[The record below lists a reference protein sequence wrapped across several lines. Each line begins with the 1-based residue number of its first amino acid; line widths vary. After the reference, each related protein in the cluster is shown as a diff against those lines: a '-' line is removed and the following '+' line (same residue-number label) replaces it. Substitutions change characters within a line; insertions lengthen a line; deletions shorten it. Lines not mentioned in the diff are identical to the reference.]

1 MKNLSE
7 IERYVFM
14 RPLSKREQFLGI
26 RVTKEFSEKFEGLCD
41 RLGHT
46 KSEVARYCLK
56 KFFNEH
62 FNNPEAF
69 KKARSEMF

>member
-1 MKNLSE
+1 MKVVKA
-7 IERYVFM
+7 ERYVLM
-14 RPLSKREQFLGI
+14 RPLKKREQILGF

-46 KSEVARYCLK
+46 KSDVARYCLK

-69 KKARSEMF
+69 RKARSEMF

>member
-1 MKNLSE
+1 MKNLLE
-7 IERYVFM
+7 IEWYVLTG
-14 RPLSKREQFLGI
+14 PLSNKEEILGF
-26 RVTKEFSEKFEGLCD
+26 RVTKEFSDKFEGLCD

-46 KSEVARYCLK
+46 RSDVARYCLK

-69 KKARSEMF
+69 RKARSEMF

>member
-1 MKNLSE
+1 MKKLLE
-7 IERYVFM
+7 MERYVLM
-14 RPLSKREQFLGI
+14 RPLSNKEQILGF

-46 KSEVARYCLK
+46 KSDVARYCLK

-69 KKARSEMF
+69 RKARSEMF